1 MHAILHIKVTAT
13 ENRMDDKNCFTS
25 PTVCLNTHTKP
36 CNKNAFIHSHSTGL
50 PRFVLLKHISAFVC
64 IPMGSHPLGSTAA
77 VRGKNASSVATTQ
90 RIYQTGDTNALC
102 VFIFPDN
109 NSRDCLL
116 LDQKL

>member
-1 MHAILHIKVTAT
+1 
-13 ENRMDDKNCFTS
+13 MDDKNS
-25 PTVCLNTHTKP
+25 VLLQLCLNTHTKL

-64 IPMGSHPLGSTAA
+64 IPTGSHPLGSTAA
-77 VRGKNASSVATTQ
+77 VRGKNASAVATMQ
-90 RIYQTGDTNALC
+90 RIYQTGDTNALW